1 MLRVEELERLMV
13 DLESHRVERKQAP
26 SDPEKIR
33 QAICAFANDLPATS
47 LPGYLFIGVDDSGV
61 PTGKPITDQNL
72 LTLADMRSDG
82 NILPPPRMNV
92 SKVELRGA
100 SVAVGRGVSL
110 GSAASTIQ
118 GPGLGEG
125 RTAPGDR
132 HRG

>member
-13 DLESHRVERKQAP
+13 DLESHRVERKQAL

-33 QAICAFANDLPATS
+33 QAICAFANDLPATG
-47 LPGYLFIGVDDSGV
+47 LPGYLLIGVDEQGV

-92 SKVELRGA
+92 DKVELRGA
-100 SVAVGRGVSL
+100 SVVVVEVFP
-110 GSAASTIQ
+110 SAAPPGTVQ
-118 GPGLGEG
+118 GPGLGESG
-125 RTAPGDR
+125 TTPGDR